1 MSEAW
6 AMVVVAVITGL
17 FGLISVYVSKFRKE
31 NREDHMTVMS
41 MLRLLNRSVNNV
53 GDKVDFLDERLDAH
67 MREDHKPKK

>member
-6 AMVVVAVITGL
+6 AMILVAVITGL

-67 MREDHKPKK
+67 MREDHRPKK